1 MKQTNE
7 FPHDLLAEK
16 SLVGC
21 LLIDGESL
29 DSIVDLGLG
38 KGDFYHPKYGL
49 IFNAIKELSDQN
61 RPIDFV
67 TICARLQETGNLEE
81 LGGHSFVHEIIEDQ
95 VSSANIYH
103 YAKIVKDKSG
113 MREIIRTAMR
123 VADLGMNHQGRTE
136 DFIQTVEE
144 SFFKLTNDSRNKGLR
159 SLKDCIKINLQEL
172 EDTSRAPGELTG
184 LPTSFGRLD
193 AMLLGMQPGQ
203 LIVIAARPGMGKTAL
218 ALNMAIRSC
227 QKTQLPVVVFSLEML
242 GKELSMRVLSS
253 EAKVE
258 LKRLKM
264 KNFME
269 QDLRSIANATRT
281 LSNLPI
287 FINDDGGT
295 TTLDIQSYCRK
306 IKAERGLGLVVIDY
320 LQLLRSHTN
329 NPSREQQISEMS
341 RALKGMAK
349 ELECPVVA
357 LSQLNRS
364 VEARPDKRPTTSDL
378 RESGAIEQDA
388 DVVILIYRD
397 DYYNKDS
404 KEPGTAELII
414 AKNRSGETGPVKVA
428 WKGTYTSF
436 ENLTERENG

>member
-7 FPHDLLAEK
+7 LPHDLLAEK

-29 DSIVDLGLG
+29 DSIVDLGLA
-38 KGDFYHPKYGL
+38 KGDFFHPKYGL
-49 IFNAIKELSDQN
+49 IFNAIKDLSDQN

-81 LGGHSFVHEIIEDQ
+81 LGGHSFIHEIIEDQ

-103 YAKIVKDKSG
+103 YAKIVKEKSG

-123 VADLGMNHQGRTE
+123 VAEMGMNHQGKTE
-136 DFIQTVEE
+136 EFIQTVEE
-144 SFFKLTNDSRNKGLR
+144 SFFKLTNDAKNKGLKT
-159 SLKDCIKINLQEL
+159 LKDCIKVNLKEL

-193 AMLLGMQPGQ
+193 AKLLGMQPGQ

-218 ALNMAIRSC
+218 ALNMAVRSC
-227 QKTQLPVVVFSLEML
+227 KMSQFPVVIFSLEML
-242 GKELSMRVLSS
+242 GKELSMRVLSA
-253 EAKVE
+253 EANVE

-287 FINDDGGT
+287 FINDDGNT
-295 TTLDIQSYCRK
+295 TVLDIQSYCRK

-320 LQLLRSHTN
+320 LQLLRSHTS
-329 NPSREQQISEMS
+329 NPSREQQIAEMS

-349 ELECPVVA
+349 ELDCPVVA
-357 LSQLNRS
+357 MSQLNRS

-378 RESGAIEQDA
+378 RESGSIEQDA
-388 DVVILIYRD
+388 DIVILIYRD

-404 KEPGTAELII
+404 KEPGVAELIV
-414 AKNRSGETGPVKVA
+414 AKNRSGETGPVKVL
-428 WKGTYTSF
+428 WKGVYTSF
-436 ENLTERENG
+436 ENLTERDN